1 MSLMCFEKNIF
12 FRILAFFSERHV
24 FQKVVRQYLMNG
36 YMFLLIRIVNFLYY
50 SPMYSVCQVK
60 KPQKSRTYNLI
71 QNKEYN

>member
-1 MSLMCFEKNIF
+1 MK
-12 FRILAFFSERHV
+12 
-24 FQKVVRQYLMNG
+24 G

-60 KPQKSRTYNLI
+60 KPQESRTYNLI